1 MPDFHQPFETLLG
14 WLDRDRDLAGEKYE
28 TIRSGLV
35 RIFVSKG
42 FSDAEHLADETID
55 RVIKRLPDIID
66 TYEGQ
71 PARYFHGVARN
82 VILEAL
88 RPKEL
93 TIDLPVIKFVP
104 KETENQALECLDR
117 CLHRLPLNKRDLI
130 LDYYLYQGHDKIKHH
145 KNMAEELAI
154 TEGALRGRA
163 HQIRT
168 TLELCVRNCMAGPIE
183 TEPASEHITNGSI
196 LAGGRQP

>member
-1 MPDFHQPFETLLG
+1 MPDFQQPFEALLA

-88 RPKEL
+88 RPKEV
-93 TIDLPVIKFVP
+93 TIELPVIKFVP
-104 KETENQALECLDR
+104 KETENQALECLDK
-117 CLHRLPLNKRDLI
+117 CLLRLPLNKRDLI
-130 LDYYLYQGHDKIKHH
+130 LDYYLYQGHDKIEHH
-145 KNMAEELAI
+145 KSMAEELAI
-154 TEGALRGRA
+154 SEGALRGRA

-168 TLELCVRNCMAGPIE
+168 TLELCVRKCIAGPVQTE
-183 TEPASEHITNGSI
+183 TASGRITNSGVLS
-196 LAGGRQP
+196 GRQQT